1 MFILFFSNHCNIPV
15 SNILCMLCNSAVPSA
30 PPDNENA
37 TDITTTS
44 FVVLWEQPPP
54 EHRNG
59 IITHYRLKVENLC
72 THNTTYTTIQPSD
85 VPYTVEHLT
94 PYTTYN
100 CSVRAATVN
109 GTGNST
115 DETSITTDEDG
126 QENYSLVPRLSGG
139 EKSWYK

>member
-1 MFILFFSNHCNIPV
+1 M
-15 SNILCMLCNSAVPSA
+15 PSA
-30 PPDNENA
+30 PPRAAEA
-37 TDITTTS
+37 RDITTTS
-44 FVVLWEQPPP
+44 FSVLWQPPAP
-54 EHRNG
+54 EDRNG
-59 IITHYRLKVENLC
+59 VITHYRLRVENVC
-72 THNTTYTTIQPSD
+72 TRNTTYTTIQPSD

-115 DETSITTDEDG
+115 DETSITTLEDG
-126 QENYSLVPRLSGG
+126 QENYNLVPRPSGG